1 MAEALTRKRKV
12 RAAHRASVTRMITQS
27 KEMLDSGEELSAAK
41 LKQKRQALEQK
52 LELLLKLDAEIVE
65 IIDEDV
71 LDEEIEQ
78 ADIVREKIELAIVDL
93 DSALDAAAATSK
105 KHEPSATHS
114 AGTGERT
121 DSRADLVPPSEG
133 ETGAGHDSH
142 GATPTSSPVSTPTHS
157 RATSPTHSRVT
168 TPPLELPSAG
178 DLPVHSTRVKLPKL
192 SLKKFNGDLTKWI
205 TFWDTFESAVHRNST
220 LSSIDK
226 FNYLNSLLESTA
238 AEAIAGLTLTSAN
251 YEEAVATLKR

>member
-1 MAEALTRKRKV
+1 M
-12 RAAHRASVTRMITQS
+12 
-27 KEMLDSGEELSAAK
+27 
-41 LKQKRQALEQK
+41 
-52 LELLLKLDAEIVE
+52 
-65 IIDEDV
+65 
-71 LDEEIEQ
+71 
-78 ADIVREKIELAIVDL
+78 
-93 DSALDAAAATSK
+93 
-105 KHEPSATHS
+105 
-114 AGTGERT
+114 
-121 DSRADLVPPSEG
+121 
-133 ETGAGHDSH
+133 
-142 GATPTSSPVSTPTHS
+142 
-157 RATSPTHSRVT
+157 T

-251 YEEAVATLKR
+251 YEEAVATLKRRFGNKQLIVNHHMDLLLNLKAVSSQHNLRGLRQLFDVVESNVRGLRAFGIPASSYGGLLSSILVSKLPIEL

>member
-1 MAEALTRKRKV
+1 
-12 RAAHRASVTRMITQS
+12 MITQS
-27 KEMLDSGEELSAAK
+27 KEMLDSGEELSVAK

-93 DSALDAAAATSK
+93 GSALDAAAAASTSK
-105 KHEPSATHS
+105 KHESSATRS
-114 AGTGERT
+114 AGTSETT
-121 DSRADLVPPSEG
+121 DSRTDPIPPPEG
-133 ETGAGHDSH
+133 GTGTGHDSH
-142 GATPTSSPVSTPTHS
+142 GATPTSSPASTPTHS

-168 TPPLELPSAG
+168 TPPLELPLAG
-178 DLPVHSTRVKLPKL
+178 DPPAHSTRVKLPKL
-192 SLKKFNGDLTKWI
+192 SLKRFNGDLTKWI
-205 TFWDTFESAVHRNST
+205 MFWDTFESAVHRNST

-251 YEEAVATLKR
+251 YDEEP